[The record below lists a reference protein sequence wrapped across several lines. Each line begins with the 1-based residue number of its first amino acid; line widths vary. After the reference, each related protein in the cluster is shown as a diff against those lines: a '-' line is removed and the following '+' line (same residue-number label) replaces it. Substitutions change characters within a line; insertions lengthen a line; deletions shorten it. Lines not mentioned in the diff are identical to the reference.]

1 VKKVPLLIFSNVT
14 RNGILSLTFNQKIM
28 VPSFIQSAEGP
39 TRRELLAIDT
49 IDVSQIISLR
59 FVLKSNIHPDEIK
72 YSLELQKWNDQTI

>member
-1 VKKVPLLIFSNVT
+1 
-14 RNGILSLTFNQKIM
+14 M

-59 FVLKSNIHPDEIK
+59 FVLKSNIHPDDIK
-72 YSLELQKWNDQTI
+72 YSLELQKWND